1 MIIEIY
7 EGREIEFFNMPSS
20 KIKDDLKKNKKL
32 DFIYS
37 MKLTK

>member
-7 EGREIEFFNMPSS
+7 EGREIEFFIMPSW
-20 KIKDDLKKNKKL
+20 KIKDDLKKNKNL